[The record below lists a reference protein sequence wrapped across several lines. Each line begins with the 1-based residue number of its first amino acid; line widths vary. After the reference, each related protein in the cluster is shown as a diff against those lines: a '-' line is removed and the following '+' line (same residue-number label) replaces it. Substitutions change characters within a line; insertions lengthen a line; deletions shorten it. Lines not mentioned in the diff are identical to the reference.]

1 MCNPS
6 LISSS
11 NPNNLLAAFGVLYII
26 TVFKGA
32 VMTYRFL
39 CPHCH
44 HSIDPLALEIAG
56 SPHAQYR
63 VCPECDEPVVFYV
76 IGAEPIGL
84 PQAAPLLPLVFSSDQ
99 LTESCVL

>member
-1 MCNPS
+1 MPS
-6 LISSS
+6 
-11 NPNNLLAAFGVLYII
+11 
-26 TVFKGA
+26 
-32 VMTYRFL
+32 RFL

-56 SPHAQYR
+56 SPYAQYR